1 MLELLVVI
9 IIYSI
14 LILIFVPLEKIG
26 KVQTKVRE
34 KWQKIIDKSKQ

>member
-1 MLELLVVI
+1 MLELLIVLA
-9 IIYSI
+9 IYSL

-26 KVQTKVRE
+26 KAQTKVRE